1 MLWWIWVVAGL
12 VLVVLELLTPG
23 LFLLFFGAA
32 AIVVGVA
39 AGAGLAMPLWAE
51 LLAFSVLSVV
61 SLLVFRGPLLR
72 RMKSR
77 PEDPPVVDDFSG
89 EIGTVQVDIAAGDRG
104 RIELRG
110 TVWTAINDGGDALAA
125 GTRCRV
131 VRADGL
137 TLHVVR
143 DA

>member
-77 PEDPPVVDDFSG
+77 PEDPP
-89 EIGTVQVDIAAGDRG
+89 
-104 RIELRG
+104 
-110 TVWTAINDGGDALAA
+110 
-125 GTRCRV
+125 
-131 VRADGL
+131 
-137 TLHVVR
+137 
-143 DA
+143 